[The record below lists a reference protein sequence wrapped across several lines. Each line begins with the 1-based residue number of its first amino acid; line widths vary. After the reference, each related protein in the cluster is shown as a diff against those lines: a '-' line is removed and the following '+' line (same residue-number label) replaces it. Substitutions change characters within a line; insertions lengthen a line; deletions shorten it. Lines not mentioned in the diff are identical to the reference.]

1 MKTNRDLDDKHRLG
15 QKGYEREQI
24 VGEDA
29 DTGRWQEEDVGPDR
43 RDQRRE
49 QAWPAAAVPRG
60 HDHRGGKKE
69 ERMVRAKPAEDV
81 FDAEGKSHGR
91 NRDPVADEQA
101 HVTIHSIG
109 RSIPSPLARVG
120 AMGDRFP
127 LGAARF
133 LGALRRN
140 NRKDWFDKH
149 RTDYEEDVLDPAK
162 EFVIDL
168 GARLR
173 TLRPRLRIDPRTN
186 YGVKRIN
193 RDIRFSQDKKPYKD
207 HQTLW
212 WWEGGEKERSPGY
225 WFDLHPKTVI
235 LAVGLYMAEP
245 KVLDRYRQAVLDD
258 RRGGA
263 LDRMVKGF
271 ERNGYRLEGPR
282 KKRVPR
288 GFDPDHP
295 RARYLKQ
302 DGIYA
307 WTETALPSGAFV
319 KHCFTHYRRLTPL
332 HEWLME
338 LF

>member
-1 MKTNRDLDDKHRLG
+1 
-15 QKGYEREQI
+15 
-24 VGEDA
+24 
-29 DTGRWQEEDVGPDR
+29 
-43 RDQRRE
+43 
-49 QAWPAAAVPRG
+49 
-60 HDHRGGKKE
+60 
-69 ERMVRAKPAEDV
+69 
-81 FDAEGKSHGR
+81 
-91 NRDPVADEQA
+91 
-101 HVTIHSIG
+101 
-109 RSIPSPLARVG
+109 
-120 AMGDRFP
+120 MGDRFP
-127 LGAARF
+127 LEAARF

-149 RTDYEEDVLDPAK
+149 RTDYQEDVLEPAK

-168 GARLR
+168 GGRLR
-173 TLRPRLRIDPRTN
+173 TLRPRVRIDPRTN

-193 RDIRFSQDKKPYKD
+193 RDIRFSKDKKPYKD

-212 WWEGGEKERSPGY
+212 WWEGGEKEGSPGY
-225 WFDLHPKTVI
+225 WFDLRPKTVI

-245 KVLDRYRQAVLDD
+245 KVLERYREFVLDD

-271 ERNGYRLEGPR
+271 ERKGYKLEGPTR
-282 KKRVPR
+282 KRVPR

-307 WTETALPSGAFV
+307 WIETGLPQGDFAR
-319 KHCFTHYRRLTPL
+319 HCFTHYRRLTPL

-338 LF
+338 IV